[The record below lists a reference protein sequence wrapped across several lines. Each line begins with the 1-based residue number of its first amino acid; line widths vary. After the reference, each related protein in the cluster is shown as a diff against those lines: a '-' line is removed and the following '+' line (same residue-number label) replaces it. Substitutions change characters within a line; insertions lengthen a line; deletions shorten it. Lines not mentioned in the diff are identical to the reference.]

1 MLGKVFFMEFRTGWK
16 GLLIFLFLVL
26 LIAGGMPQIYPSF
39 IESFESDLEGEE
51 NLEIYIPDK
60 KGENINLSWTP
71 VGTNTSYLV
80 IESPV
85 ISMVPATGIIIA
97 NEPHVTF
104 PYDFNETR
112 YFAVATIN
120 ISGINV
126 TDYLGYLI
134 NTSNIFNHKFDIKS
148 LSNTTFIGMIS
159 TSKDIKSALD
169 EFLDNPM
176 YQGLTGG
183 RVISFSEIKGFISLE
198 FYSWWVLLA
207 GLFLAYISVSSI
219 SSDFEGKRMD
229 LIFSTPI
236 KREQYLIEKFAA
248 LTVITLL
255 IVLFA
260 AGSLASGIDS
270 IGYSDDVDSYTL
282 FLSLIG
288 SLPMLL
294 VIMAIGFLS
303 AVWFKSTRV
312 GMGIVFLFVMIEFI
326 LYTLAGMAS
335 IYESAK
341 YGTILY
347 YWDYNTVL
355 FDGLFNAGHFVG
367 LFIVA
372 GIILVLAIYVFK
384 KRDIPA

>member
-1 MLGKVFFMEFRTGWK
+1 MFGKVFFMEFRIGWK

-51 NLEIYIPDK
+51 NLQIVVPDK
-60 KGENINLSWTP
+60 KGEDINLSWEP
-71 VGTNTSYLV
+71 VENAIQYTIVESNVSFIFPFIEIYFTNETNISIPFDFDEDRYYLV
-80 IESPV
+80 AAIVNVSESPIV
-85 ISMVPATGIIIA
+85 IGI
-97 NEPHVTF
+97 
-104 PYDFNETR
+104 
-112 YFAVATIN
+112 
-120 ISGINV
+120 
-126 TDYLGYLI
+126 
-134 NTSNIFNHKFDIKS
+134 
-148 LSNTTFIGMIS
+148 TT
-159 TSKDIKSALD
+159 TSKDQKSALD

-183 RVISFSEIKGFISLE
+183 RTVSFSEIKGFISLE

-248 LTVITLL
+248 LTAITLL

-270 IGYSDDVDSYTL
+270 IGYSNEVDSYTI

-303 AVWFKSTRV
+303 AVWFKTTRV
-312 GMGIVFLFVMIEFI
+312 GMGMVFLFVMIEFI
-326 LYTLAGMAS
+326 LHTLAGMS
-335 IYESAK
+335 DIYENLK

-355 FDGLFNAGHFVG
+355 FDGLFKTADFVG
-367 LFIVA
+367 LFVVT
-372 GIILVLAIYVFK
+372 GIILMLAIYVFK
-384 KRDIPA
+384 KKDIPA